1 MLSWHEARERVIAIV
16 RGRMRPPRPERVP
29 LPRALGRV
37 LAQPVFADRDQPAF
51 PRSIRDGYAIRSAE
65 TSSLPAEFEIIA
77 EIKAGSAFDGA
88 IGAFQAAR
96 IMTGAPVPAGA
107 DAVVMLEHV
116 REISSTR
123 ITVDRPIAPGLHFVA
138 QGAEA
143 RAGAKLLDPGRRIG
157 FGELAL
163 LAEIGCSPVRVF
175 RRPRV
180 AVLATGDEIV
190 PLEIQPGPF
199 EIRDTNSVSLAAQ
212 IALSGAGVA
221 SLGRAGDSFEALR
234 AAIKA
239 ALRADAIVLSGGVSK
254 GKYDLVEDVLKE
266 FGAEFHFDSVAIR
279 PGRPVV
285 FGWCAGKPVFG
296 LPGNPVST
304 MVTFELFVKPAL
316 DLLSGA
322 EPRPLPLVSA
332 TLTVPLDEKPGLTH
346 FLPARLDWTPSGPE
360 ARPVPWR
367 GSGDVAGMAQANA
380 FLVVPA
386 DRPISKAGETILA
399 LVRRDL
405 L

>member
-1 MLSWHEARERVIAIV
+1 MLSWHDARQRVIAIV
-16 RGRMRPPRPERVP
+16 RGQMRPPRSERIP
-29 LPRALGRV
+29 LARALGRV
-37 LAQPVFADRDQPAF
+37 LARTVSADRDQPAF
-51 PRSIRDGYAIRSAE
+51 PRSIRDGYAIRSAD
-65 TSSLPAEFEIIA
+65 TSSLPAEFEIVA
-77 EIKAGSAFDGA
+77 EIKAGSAFDGE

-116 REISSTR
+116 REMSSTR
-123 ITVDRPIAPGLHFVA
+123 IAVDRPIAPGLHFVA

-143 RAGAKLLDPGRRIG
+143 RVGAKLLDSGRRIG
-157 FGELAL
+157 FGEIAL
-163 LAEIGCSPVRVF
+163 LAEVGCSPVSVF

-190 PLEIQPGPF
+190 PLESRPGPF

-212 IALSGAGVA
+212 VALSGASVL
-221 SLGRAGDSFEALR
+221 SLDRARDSAGSLRAG
-234 AAIKA
+234 IKA

-266 FGAEFHFDSVAIR
+266 FGIEFHFDSVAIR

-304 MVTFELFVKPAL
+304 MVTFELFVTPAL

-322 EPRPLPLVSA
+322 EPRPVPLVSA
-332 TLTVPLDEKPGLTH
+332 TLAVPLDEKPGVAH
-346 FLPARLDWTPSGPE
+346 FLPARLEWTLSGPQ

-386 DRPISKAGETILA
+386 DRASWKAGETIQA
-399 LVRRDL
+399 LIRRDL

>member
-16 RGRMRPPRPERVP
+16 RERMRAPRVERIP
-29 LPRALGRV
+29 LGRALGRAI
-37 LAQPVFADRDQPAF
+37 AQPVFADRDQPAF
-51 PRSIRDGYAIRSAE
+51 PRSIRDGYAIRSAD
-65 TSSLPAEFEIIA
+65 TSSLPVEFEIIA
-77 EIKAGSAFDGA
+77 EIKAGSAFDGE

-116 REISSTR
+116 REISPTR
-123 ITVDRPIAPGLHFVA
+123 IAVDRAIAPGLHVVG

-190 PLEIQPGPF
+190 PLETQPGPF
-199 EIRDTNSVSLAAQ
+199 QIRDTNSVSLAAQ
-212 IALSGAGVA
+212 IALSGASVA
-221 SLGRAGDSFEALR
+221 SLGRAGDSVEALR
-234 AAIKA
+234 AGIKA

-266 FGAEFHFDSVAIR
+266 FGVEFHFDSVAIR

-304 MVTFELFVKPAL
+304 MVTFELFVTPAL

-332 TLTVPLDEKPGLTH
+332 TLSVPLNEKPGLAH
-346 FLPARLDWTPSGPE
+346 FLPARLDWMSSGPE
-360 ARPVPWR
+360 ARPVAWR

-386 DRPISKAGETILA
+386 DRPVWRAGEAILA